1 MAFAKL
7 KLILS
12 IRKSRWL
19 LPFGKVKMGYIFFFT
34 SASNKNRLN
43 RNCTC
48 TIIWL

>member
-19 LPFGKVKMGYIFFFT
+19 LPFGKVKMGYFFFLPQPVT
-34 SASNKNRLN
+34 K
-43 RNCTC
+43 
-48 TIIWL
+48 ID